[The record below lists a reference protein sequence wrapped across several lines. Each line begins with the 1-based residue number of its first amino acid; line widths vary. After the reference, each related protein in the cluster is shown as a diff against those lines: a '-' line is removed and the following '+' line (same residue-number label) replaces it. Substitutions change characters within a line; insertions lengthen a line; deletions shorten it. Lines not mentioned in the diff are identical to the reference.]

1 MVRLN
6 KNMRILG
13 IDYGTKRIGVAMT
26 DEGAQMAFPKL
37 VLQNDTKIIENF
49 KKIITENE
57 IKTVVLG
64 ESKNFKMVDNEIM
77 KEILD
82 FRDVLEKE
90 LNVDVIMYSEIYSS
104 AQAEFFQGKTDMLDA
119 SAAAII
125 LQSYLESKKNKK

>member
-1 MVRLN
+1 
-6 KNMRILG
+6 MRILG
-13 IDYGTKRIGVAMT
+13 VDYGTKRIGVAMT

-37 VLQNDTKIIENF
+37 VLQNDAKVIENF

-90 LNVDVIMYSEIYSS
+90 LNVDVVMYSEIYSS

>member
-1 MVRLN
+1 MVSSI

-13 IDYGTKRIGVAMT
+13 VDYGTKRIGIAMT

-37 VLQNDTKIIENF
+37 VLQNDSKLVENF

-64 ESKNFKMVDNEIM
+64 ESKDFKMVDNEIM

-90 LNVDVIMYSEIYSS
+90 LNVDVVMYSEIYSS
-104 AQAEFFQGKTDMLDA
+104 AQAEFFQGKTDLLDA

-125 LQSYLESKKNKK
+125 LQSYLESRKNKK

>member
-1 MVRLN
+1 
-6 KNMRILG
+6 MRILG
-13 IDYGTKRIGVAMT
+13 VDYGTKRIGVAIT
-26 DEGAQMAFPKL
+26 DDGGQMAFPKL
-37 VLQNDTKIIENF
+37 VLQNDAKLIENF
-49 KKIITENE
+49 QKIITENE

-90 LNVDVIMYSEIYSS
+90 LNVDVVMYSEIYSS
-104 AQAEFFQGKTDMLDA
+104 AQAEFFQGKTNMLDA

>member
-1 MVRLN
+1 
-6 KNMRILG
+6 MRILG
-13 IDYGTKRIGVAMT
+13 VDYGTKRIGVAMT

-37 VLQNDTKIIENF
+37 VLQNDAKVIENF

-64 ESKNFKMVDNEIM
+64 ESKNFKMIDNEIM

>member
-1 MVRLN
+1 MVSSI

-13 IDYGTKRIGVAMT
+13 VDYGTKRIGIAMT

-37 VLQNDTKIIENF
+37 VLQNDAKLVENF

-64 ESKNFKMVDNEIM
+64 ESKDFKMVDNEIM

-90 LNVDVIMYSEIYSS
+90 LNVDVVMYSEIYSS
-104 AQAEFFQGKTDMLDA
+104 AQAEFFQGKTELLDA

-125 LQSYLESKKNKK
+125 LQSYLESRKNKK

>member
-1 MVRLN
+1 
-6 KNMRILG
+6 MRILG
-13 IDYGTKRIGVAMT
+13 VDYGTKRIGVAMT

>member
-1 MVRLN
+1 
-6 KNMRILG
+6 MRILG
-13 IDYGTKRIGVAMT
+13 VDYGTKRIGVAIT

-37 VLQNDTKIIENF
+37 VLQNDAKVIENF
-49 KKIITENE
+49 KKIITDNE

-90 LNVDVIMYSEIYSS
+90 INVDVVMYSEIYSS

>member
-1 MVRLN
+1 
-6 KNMRILG
+6 MRILG
-13 IDYGTKRIGVAMT
+13 VDYGTKRIGVAMT

-37 VLQNDTKIIENF
+37 VLQNDAKIIENF
-49 KKIITENE
+49 KKIITDNE

-64 ESKNFKMVDNEIM
+64 ESKNFKMIDNEIM

>member
-1 MVRLN
+1 
-6 KNMRILG
+6 MRILG
-13 IDYGTKRIGVAMT
+13 VDYGTKRIGVAMT

-37 VLQNDTKIIENF
+37 VLQNDAKVIENF
-49 KKIITENE
+49 KKIITDNE

>member
-1 MVRLN
+1 
-6 KNMRILG
+6 MRILG
-13 IDYGTKRIGVAMT
+13 VDYGTKRIGVAMT

-37 VLQNDTKIIENF
+37 VLQNDAKVIENF
-49 KKIITENE
+49 KKIITDNE

-104 AQAEFFQGKTDMLDA
+104 AQAEFFQGKTDLLDA

>member
-1 MVRLN
+1 
-6 KNMRILG
+6 MRILG
-13 IDYGTKRIGVAMT
+13 VDYGTKRIGIAMT

-37 VLQNDTKIIENF
+37 VLQNDAKVIENF
-49 KKIITENE
+49 SKIITDNE

>member
-1 MVRLN
+1 
-6 KNMRILG
+6 MRILG
-13 IDYGTKRIGVAMT
+13 IDYGTKRIGVAIT

-37 VLQNDTKIIENF
+37 VLQNDAKLIANF
-49 KKIITENE
+49 QKIITENE

-90 LNVDVIMYSEIYSS
+90 LNVDVVMYSEIYSS

>member
-1 MVRLN
+1 
-6 KNMRILG
+6 MRILG
-13 IDYGTKRIGVAMT
+13 VDYGTKRIGVAMT

-37 VLQNDTKIIENF
+37 VLQNDAKVIENF
-49 KKIITENE
+49 KKIITDNE

-90 LNVDVIMYSEIYSS
+90 LNVDVVMYSEIYSS

>member
-1 MVRLN
+1 
-6 KNMRILG
+6 
-13 IDYGTKRIGVAMT
+13 
-26 DEGAQMAFPKL
+26 
-37 VLQNDTKIIENF
+37 
-49 KKIITENE
+49 
-57 IKTVVLG
+57 
-64 ESKNFKMVDNEIM
+64 MVDNEIM

>member
-1 MVRLN
+1 
-6 KNMRILG
+6 MRILG
-13 IDYGTKRIGVAMT
+13 VDYGTKRIGVAMT

-37 VLQNDTKIIENF
+37 VLQNDAKVIENF
-49 KKIITENE
+49 KKIISDNE

-90 LNVDVIMYSEIYSS
+90 LNVDVVMYSEIYSS
-104 AQAEFFQGKTDMLDA
+104 AQAEFFQGKTDLLDA

>member
-1 MVRLN
+1 
-6 KNMRILG
+6 MRILG
-13 IDYGTKRIGVAMT
+13 VDYGTKRIGVAMT

-37 VLQNDTKIIENF
+37 VLQNDAKVIENF
-49 KKIITENE
+49 KKIITDNE

-90 LNVDVIMYSEIYSS
+90 IKVDVIMYSEIYSS

>member
-1 MVRLN
+1 
-6 KNMRILG
+6 MRILG
-13 IDYGTKRIGVAMT
+13 VDYGTKRIGVAMT

-37 VLQNDTKIIENF
+37 VLQNDAKVIENF

-90 LNVDVIMYSEIYSS
+90 LNVDVVMYSEIYSS
-104 AQAEFFQGKTDMLDA
+104 AQAEFFQGKTDLLDA

>member
-1 MVRLN
+1 
-6 KNMRILG
+6 MRILG
-13 IDYGTKRIGVAMT
+13 VDYGTKRIGVAIT

-37 VLQNDTKIIENF
+37 VLQNDAKVIENF
-49 KKIITENE
+49 KKIITDNE

-90 LNVDVIMYSEIYSS
+90 LNVDVVMYSEIYSS

>member
-1 MVRLN
+1 
-6 KNMRILG
+6 MRILG
-13 IDYGTKRIGVAMT
+13 VDYGTKRIGVAMT

-37 VLQNDTKIIENF
+37 VLQNDAKVIENF
-49 KKIITENE
+49 KKIILENE